1 MPKSTNKIIAKLAIK
16 YATDAA
22 EYFPNVDDGALRIQ
36 IAAALLKATQ
46 MQDIFNKLFTDD
58 MVDRLFPDG
67 ENDPDSNYWDLV

>member
-1 MPKSTNKIIAKLAIK
+1 MPSKNKIIAELTIK

-22 EYFPNVDDGALRIQ
+22 KYFPNVDDGALRIQ
-36 IAAALLKATQ
+36 IAAGLLKATQ

-58 MVDRLFPDG
+58 MVDRLFPNG

>member
-1 MPKSTNKIIAKLAIK
+1 MLSKNQIIAELAIK

-22 EYFPNVDDGALRIQ
+22 KYFPDADDGALRIQ
-36 IAAALLKATQ
+36 LAAALLKATQ